1 MCKAKAHT
9 GLTQDQE
16 QQLWGFQAQEH
27 ERVGFSLHTELTFI
41 NIYIYIYAYVY
52 ILIIHSLFK
61 QALEQNME
69 MQYNRW
75 LLQYT
80 DASYTA
86 FICEQLY

>member
-80 DASYTA
+80 DASYIA